1 MDDDYRRSLVHE
13 VLVLTPDAESAAG
26 LKRLLLHVLTSPRG
40 RAVVAQ
46 SEELRAGAL
55 TLLAS
60 DEDEAVRRAV
70 AANPSTPSQVLEE
83 LAKHWA
89 CSYPVASN
97 PSAPSALLARLAK
110 AYEPVVRRA
119 VARNRST
126 HSETLEE
133 LARDADL
140 SVRITAAGNLGAAGG
155 TPDVPSPSAGQE
167 GFGHGGPRAHEDV
180 PSPSAGHEPE
190 GALVTT
196 PYPGG
201 AWRRLQPA
209 HEPSR
214 GVGS

>member
-1 MDDDYRRSLVHE
+1 MDDGYRRSLVRE
-13 VLVLTPDAESAAG
+13 VLMLSPAAESAAG

-55 TLLAS
+55 TLLAG

-70 AANPSTPSQVLEE
+70 AANPSTPSRVLEE

-97 PSAPSALLARLAK
+97 PSAPSALLTRLAT
-110 AYEPVVRRA
+110 AHEPVVRRA

-126 HSETLEE
+126 PAATLEE
-133 LARDADL
+133 LARDTDL
-140 SVRITAAGNLGAAGG
+140 SVRITAAGTLGAAER
-155 TPDVPSPSAGQE
+155 TPHVPSPSAVQE
-167 GFGHGGPRAHEDV
+167 GFGHGGPRAHADV
-180 PSPSAGHEPE
+180 PSRSVGREPQ
-190 GALVTT
+190 GALMTK

-201 AWRRLQPA
+201 AWRRVQPT